1 MQLELLLLQTVG
13 CWPRGTSGNA
23 YCRLR
28 QGCWPRG
35 TSGNAYGRAHP
46 RRLLAHGH
54 QRQRH
59 QGVPPPSCWPIGT
72 SGNAREGDPLK
83 NARLYACAAA
93 TDAVVAG
100 VRLRPLRCTA
110 PGGCECVT
118 HANDPRKDRR
128 QPIAPR
134 QRGSECMAHLEQ
146 FAVVV
151 AASVDALHRARW

>member
-59 QGVPPPSCWPIGT
+59 QSVPPP
-72 SGNAREGDPLK
+72 
-83 NARLYACAAA
+83 
-93 TDAVVAG
+93 
-100 VRLRPLRCTA
+100 
-110 PGGCECVT
+110 
-118 HANDPRKDRR
+118 
-128 QPIAPR
+128 
-134 QRGSECMAHLEQ
+134 
-146 FAVVV
+146 
-151 AASVDALHRARW
+151 